1 MTKKELNEQLLF
13 FNPEIVFAGTPGGIK
28 LLMCID
34 AFNNHIDWSVQEG
47 NKYTDF
53 QDFDAARD
61 YFLNVTK

>member
-13 FNPEIVFAGTPGGIK
+13 FNQEIVFVGTSSGIK
-28 LLMCID
+28 LLMCVD

-47 NKYTDF
+47 DKYTEF

-61 YFLNVTK
+61 YFLKVTK